1 MAHPKGVLIERLQNE
16 GRQPRFVTNVD
27 GPDHEPTFHAEVVVD
42 DDVLGRGDGGTK
54 RTAERRAAEEAL
66 AALDAPDDDAPAA
79 PAKKSRRRGSR
90 GGKRNGPAPD
100 ATPDTTDAAPD
111 AAATRA
117 AAGAAVAPD
126 DAPFDG
132 PWPVFESV
140 LASSV
145 RVAHERVAVGLHGDE
160 AREAVGRFALQLY
173 KELLLDLGEIAW
185 DDEDAD

>member
-66 AALDAPDDDAPAA
+66 AALDAADAPDDDAPAA
-79 PAKKSRRRGSR
+79 PAKKGRRRGSR

-100 ATPDTTDAAPD
+100 ATPDTTAAAP
-111 AAATRA
+111 AAVA
-117 AAGAAVAPD
+117 AEAAVAPD

>member
-1 MAHPKGVLIERLQNE
+1 MGELFRIIQKDTKNAPE
-16 GRQPRFVTNVD
+16 GP
-27 GPDHEPTFHAEVVVD
+27 
-42 DDVLGRGDGGTK
+42 
-54 RTAERRAAEEAL
+54 
-66 AALDAPDDDAPAA
+66 
-79 PAKKSRRRGSR
+79 
-90 GGKRNGPAPD
+90 
-100 ATPDTTDAAPD
+100 
-111 AAATRA
+111 
-117 AAGAAVAPD
+117 AVAPD

-185 DDEDAD
+185 DDEDAA